1 MGRRPRDEEADRAA
15 IRAAA
20 DRLLAGTPLHSQ
32 SGKLTASELIAE
44 SDLRRDVVYR
54 HTDLIQ
60 AFQARAKAQDSTP
73 TAMQE
78 LADENRKLKADVD
91 ELRGE
96 LHQERATSKTMR
108 MIIAELSLE
117 LEQAKAELEG
127 ASGVTRLLASAP
139 PPSRPG

>member
-54 HTDLIQ
+54 HSDLIQ
-60 AFQARAKAQDSTP
+60 EFQARAKAQDSTP
-73 TAMQE
+73 IAMQE
-78 LADENRKLKADVD
+78 LADENRRLKTEID

-96 LHQERATSKTMR
+96 LRQEQGKGKTMR
-108 MIIAELSLE
+108 VIIAELSLE
-117 LEQAKAELEG
+117 LEQAKVELEG
-127 ASGVTRLLASAP
+127 VSGVTRLP
-139 PPSRPG
+139 DPR

>member
-54 HTDLIQ
+54 HNDLIQ
-60 AFQARAKAQDSTP
+60 NFQARAKAQDSTP
-73 TAMQE
+73 FAMQE
-78 LADENRKLKADVD
+78 LADENRRLKTEID
-91 ELRGE
+91 ELRGD
-96 LHQERATSKTMR
+96 LRQEQGRGKIMR
-108 MIIAELSLE
+108 MITAELSLE
-117 LEQAKAELEG
+117 LEQAKAELESR
-127 ASGVTRLLASAP
+127 SGVTRLP
-139 PPSRPG
+139 DPR

>member
-32 SGKLTASELIAE
+32 SGKLTASELITE
-44 SDLRRDVVYR
+44 SRLRRDVVYR

-60 AFQARAKAQDSTP
+60 DFQARAKAQNSIP
-73 TAMQE
+73 SAMQE
-78 LADENRKLKADVD
+78 LADENRQLKSEADD
-91 ELRGE
+91 LRGE
-96 LHQERATSKTMR
+96 LRQEQASGKTMR

-127 ASGVTRLLASAP
+127 ASGVARLP
-139 PPSRPG
+139 DRR

>member
-1 MGRRPRDEEADRAA
+1 MGRRPRDHEADRSA

-20 DRLLAGTPLHSQ
+20 DRLLAGAPLRSR
-32 SGKLTASELIAE
+32 SGKLTASELSTE
-44 SDLRRDVVYR
+44 SDLRRDIVYR

-60 AFQARAKAQDSTP
+60 DFQARAKAQDSTP

-78 LADENRKLKADVD
+78 LADENRKLKAEADDLRD
-91 ELRGE
+91 ELR
-96 LHQERATSKTMR
+96 QERARTKTMR

-127 ASGVTRLLASAP
+127 ASGVARLP
-139 PPSRPG
+139 DRR

>member
-1 MGRRPRDEEADRAA
+1 MGRRPRDHEADRAA

-20 DRLLAGTPLHSQ
+20 DRLLAGTPLLSR

-44 SDLRRDVVYR
+44 SDLRRDIVYR
-54 HTDLIQ
+54 HSDLIQ
-60 AFQARAKAQDSTP
+60 DFQARVKAQDSTP

-78 LADENRKLKADVD
+78 LADENRQLKTEND

-96 LHQERATSKTMR
+96 LRQEQTRSKAMR

-117 LEQAKAELEG
+117 LAQAKAELEG
-127 ASGVTRLLASAP
+127 VSGITRLP
-139 PPSRPG
+139 DRR

>member
-1 MGRRPRDEEADRAA
+1 MGRRPRDEEADRAV

-44 SDLRRDVVYR
+44 SELRRDVVYR

-60 AFQARAKAQDSTP
+60 DFQARVKAQDSTP
-73 TAMQE
+73 IAMQE
-78 LADENRKLKADVD
+78 LADENRKRKTEMDQ
-91 ELRGE
+91 LRGE
-96 LHQERATSKTMR
+96 LRQEQAAGKTMR

-117 LEQAKAELEG
+117 LEQAKAELESR
-127 ASGVTRLLASAP
+127 SGVTRLP
-139 PPSRPG
+139 DPR

>member
-1 MGRRPRDEEADRAA
+1 MGRRPRDEEADRVA

-44 SDLRRDVVYR
+44 SELRRDVVYR
-54 HTDLIQ
+54 HSDLIQ
-60 AFQARAKAQDSTP
+60 NFQARVKAQDSTP
-73 TAMQE
+73 IAMQE
-78 LADENRKLKADVD
+78 LADENRQLKTEID

-96 LHQERATSKTMR
+96 LRQEQARGRTMR

-117 LEQAKAELEG
+117 LEQAKAELESRS
-127 ASGVTRLLASAP
+127 AVTRLP
-139 PPSRPG
+139 DPR